1 MINVTFVKVIQ
12 CQLARGRLVES
23 DTEGATR
30 LCSKVNGVPKV
41 DELRPITL
49 LNCDYKILSK
59 LLVLRMKPILPKV
72 IKSGQLCTV
81 GRKNILFGVN
91 NVISSILYSNQKHI
105 GACLLSLDFFKAYDR
120 VFLPFLLKVMEAMGF
135 GGTFCSWVEMLH
147 LGART
152 RFILRKLTRSISVS
166 FSIRQGDPIAMLL
179 YIIYIEPL
187 LIFIERRI
195 TDLPIE
201 NMAQSEERRVA
212 GLPAKNVRQSV
223 EAFCDDV
230 NIITSDL
237 NDLKVVDEAV
247 ILFEKVSG
255 GILSR
260 TFKCKIIGFGSWR
273 DKEDWPLPYLR
284 SVSEIKVFGVFI
296 MNSVRAMVTR
306 NWEFRCQKL
315 QNVLVAW
322 SSRFMESIFQRIE
335 VVNTFALSRVFY
347 IASILPLP
355 KNITLRMEKSIGKFL
370 WTCSGKVLRVSL
382 REVKLP
388 KLRGGTGLLCVESM
402 AKCLRISQLL
412 RLLRDGDDKA
422 LHHIDYWM
430 GEMLVDF
437 KAEFGSCRHRQSIPS
452 FFMGLAELVTEARK
466 SEV

>member
-1 MINVTFVKVIQ
+1 M
-12 CQLARGRLVES
+12 
-23 DTEGATR
+23 
-30 LCSKVNGVPKV
+30 
-41 DELRPITL
+41 
-49 LNCDYKILSK
+49 
-59 LLVLRMKPILPKV
+59 
-72 IKSGQLCTV
+72 
-81 GRKNILFGVN
+81 
-91 NVISSILYSNQKHI
+91 
-105 GACLLSLDFFKAYDR
+105 
-120 VFLPFLLKVMEAMGF
+120 
-135 GGTFCSWVEMLH
+135 
-147 LGART
+147 
-152 RFILRKLTRSISVS
+152 
-166 FSIRQGDPIAMLL
+166 
-179 YIIYIEPL
+179 
-187 LIFIERRI
+187 
-195 TDLPIE
+195 
-201 NMAQSEERRVA
+201 
-212 GLPAKNVRQSV
+212 
-223 EAFCDDV
+223 

-322 SSRFMESIFQRIE
+322 SSRFLESIFQRIE

-388 KLRGGTGLLCVESM
+388 KLRGGAGLLCVESM

-412 RLLRDGDDKA
+412 RLLRDGDDKT

-437 KAEFGSCRHRQSIPS
+437 NEEFGSCRQRQSIPS
-452 FFMGLAELVTEARK
+452 FFMSLADLVTEARISETITVNNWK
-466 SEV
+466 IVTNKLLYRQIISGFPQTKVEDDIGRSLSEVWRKIWQPCITSSTREILYLSMHHKIPSRERLFRIGLANDPYCVFCFENSGALTCDREHMFCTCEKVAAVWAEIKTVLVSLIPAGTSSLSNMQLLTLDLPKFDEEKTYVWILGNYMELVWKLVHLQGVYLGKGKVFGYLKFKYKAEQLGARSSMKKISVLSF